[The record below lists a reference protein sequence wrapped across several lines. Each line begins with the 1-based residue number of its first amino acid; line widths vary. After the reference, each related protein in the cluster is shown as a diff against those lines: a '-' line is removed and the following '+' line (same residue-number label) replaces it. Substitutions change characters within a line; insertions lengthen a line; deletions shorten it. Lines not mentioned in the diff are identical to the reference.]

1 MNLNYSMN
9 IQRDKMSDKS
19 LNEEY
24 YRMNHSINKGKA
36 KESVKT
42 TPGIMNAVNPF
53 IVTPEGDEKLYR
65 ARPKNNRL

>member
-9 IQRDKMSDKS
+9 IERDKMSDKS

-24 YRMNHSINKGKA
+24 YRMNHSINKSKA

-42 TPGIMNAVNPF
+42 TTGIMNVVNPF
-53 IVTPEGDEKLYR
+53 IATPEGDEKLYR